1 MEETFQD
8 GFSGISSSGVV
19 IVTGSVLVS
28 FGSRTSVI
36 VTGESMIQYGTD
48 SVAPTSI

>member
-28 FGSRTSVI
+28 FGNRTSVT
-36 VTGESMIQYGTD
+36 VTGESMTQYGTD
-48 SVAPTSI
+48 SVAATLI